1 VIIPDKHSYKPTI
14 TQTLRNEIVGFAHGT
29 FLEIGCD
36 IAYTTES
43 FIPYFDKLVAI
54 DIDQVRIKTA
64 QTRVQ
69 DEKVQFVVGTCL
81 DIPIDL
87 YNVVLID
94 AAHDY
99 KNVMNDFQNVYEKNN
114 ANKFVVVFHD
124 YGLSKSGVKQ
134 AVEQIIKD
142 YDCSFS
148 LCGESKNWN
157 PHGGSIFDYEA
168 AKIEINK

>member
-14 TQTLRNEIVGFAHGT
+14 TQALRNEIVGFACGT

-54 DIDQVRIKTA
+54 DIDPKRIKTA

-69 DEKVQFVVGTCL
+69 DEKVQFIVGTCL
-81 DIPIDL
+81 DIPINSYD
-87 YNVVLID
+87 VVLID

-99 KNVMNDFQNVYEKNN
+99 KNVMNDFQNVYEKNS

-124 YGLSKSGVKQ
+124 YGLSVSGVKK
-134 AVEQIIKD
+134 AVEQISQD

-148 LCGESKNWN
+148 LCGEKEKWN
-157 PHGGSIFDYEA
+157 PHGGSTFDYEA
-168 AKIEINK
+168 AKIEIIK